1 MNFLSNILPDIL
13 LMLLSLPV
21 MLVALAT
28 HESAHGYAAYK
39 LGDPTARNLGRI
51 TLNPVKH
58 FDLFGFLSMLV
69 FHIGWAKPVPI
80 NARHFKKPRRD
91 IALTALAGP
100 VSNVLLSLIFLL
112 LLRFV
117 AYGWLWQTT
126 VTAGPLSNIALALIH
141 LIVLRLFMIF
151 VMNAYKAEALSF
163 VVANSTNQAFT
174 GTVGFTVVALVT
186 YLLYMGVAM
195 NIVLAV
201 FNLIP
206 IPPFDGSRI
215 FYVFLPQKLYW
226 GVMKYERYIMLGCI
240 VLLFL
245 MMQVGFNPL
254 GRFENWIINGLFT
267 VTGMGKGTDEMGLFN
282 ILLTYLEELLY
293 V

>member
-1 MNFLSNILPDIL
+1 MNFLSDIL

-39 LGDPTARNLGRI
+39 LGDPTAHSLGRI

-91 IALTALAGP
+91 MAITGA
-100 VSNVLLSLIFLL
+100 
-112 LLRFV
+112 
-117 AYGWLWQTT
+117 
-126 VTAGPLSNIALALIH
+126 AGPLSNIALALIH
-141 LIVLRLFMIF
+141 LIALRLFMIF
-151 VMNAYKAEALSF
+151 AVNAYGAEAINFLI
-163 VVANSTNQAFT
+163 AHSTKQDFT
-174 GTVGFTVVALVT
+174 GTFGFTVVALVV

-195 NIVLAV
+195 NVILAI

-215 FYVFLPQKLYW
+215 FYVFLPPKWYW
-226 GVMKYERYIMLGCI
+226 GVMQYERYIMLGCI
-240 VLLFL
+240 LLLFL
-245 MMQVGFNPL
+245 LNRIGMNPL
-254 GRFENWIINGLFT
+254 GAFENWVINGLFT
-267 VTGMGKGTDEMGLFN
+267 ITGMGRNTTELGVFN
-282 ILLTYLEELLY
+282 SLLTYLEKLLY